1 MAALSF
7 LAPFNAKVMS
17 HIEIA
22 DSFVISPKFREL
34 AGSWNSLLVGPRGS
48 GKTTLLRMLS
58 LDGLRAWKGD
68 EANLFRSEINYTGV
82 YIPSDIAWGE
92 MIKALSN
99 NQEDQNHIDLI
110 AESAFLTNVLLS
122 IASAM
127 QARLAQDA
135 MPDRHNDFRRAT
147 ISQEALEGLVLHI
160 SNIWKIAPKTAS
172 FKAVHQALSARL
184 LEIRQQSR
192 LLSGGHSLTTQELNR
207 SMPYLGLPLVES
219 VNLAISEFNI
229 IACEPDSM
237 WALLLDEFEVAP
249 KNLQRVVLS
258 ALRASGQSK
267 LIFKV
272 ALAPCGPHT
281 ILDLN
286 TDNPPT
292 IGHDYKQTSL
302 WYADKAEAEKFC
314 EDVFTKKIADNQ
326 LLSGKSANTIFGQS
340 TYAIIDEDEKE
351 IIPNQPMKAKQ
362 WEKDFESLATKD
374 TSFKSFLEAKNIE
387 PSNLDGSSNAMNGNV
402 IRKIA
407 PIVAFRNAYK
417 KTDPHSNGKK
427 RGRKPFNSAYA
438 GWSAI
443 AAISEGNPRWLIG
456 MLTRIFS
463 EVKNEG
469 QLPIKPPS
477 QTPHVMNASQTFVD
491 ILKTAAVNQ
500 FPHLQTSNSVY
511 RLLNDIGTY
520 FHKRIIFDDFKEDPP
535 LSFIVDSDIDG
546 DTENCLRIALNHG
559 AIICYEPTD
568 ALGGYRTLVN
578 KRFRLSYLLSP
589 IMKLPVRKSKPVH
602 LKSILRPTKPPIVQG
617 DLF

>member
-22 DSFVISPKFREL
+22 DSFVISPKFKEL
-34 AGSWNSLLVGPRGS
+34 AGTWNSLLVGPRGS

-58 LDGLRAWKGD
+58 LEGLRAWKSD
-68 EANLFRSEINYTGV
+68 ESNLFRSEINYTGV
-82 YIPSDIAWGE
+82 YVPSDIAWGE
-92 MIKALSN
+92 MIKALGN
-99 NQEDQNHIDLI
+99 NQENQNHIDLI

-122 IASAM
+122 IASAI
-127 QARLAQDA
+127 QSRLTQDV
-135 MPDRHNDFRRAT
+135 MPERHNNFQQAL
-147 ISQEALEGLVLHI
+147 ISQEALEGLILHI
-160 SNIWKIAPKTAS
+160 SSVWKINPKTAS

-192 LLSGGHSLTTQELNR
+192 LLSVGHKLSSQELNIA
-207 SMPYLGLPLVES
+207 MPYLGLPLVES

-229 IACEPDSM
+229 IVGEPDGM

-249 KNLQRVVLS
+249 QNLQRTVLS

-281 ILDLN
+281 ILDLD

-314 EDVFTKKIADNQ
+314 EDVFTKKIADNH
-326 LLSGKSANTIFGQS
+326 LLNGKSANAIFGQS

-351 IIPNQPMKAKQ
+351 AIPNQPLKAKQ

-374 TSFKSFLEAKNIE
+374 PSFRSFLEGKKID
-387 PSNLDGSSNAMNGNV
+387 PSNLDGSSNSINGNV

-417 KTDPHSNGKK
+417 KTDPNSDGKK

-463 EVKNEG
+463 EVRNAD
-469 QLPIKPPS
+469 QLPIKPSS
-477 QTPHVMNASQTFVD
+477 QMPHVMNASQTFVE

-511 RLLNDIGTY
+511 KLLHEIGNY
-520 FHKRIIFDDFKEDPP
+520 FHNRIIFDDFQEDPP
-535 LSFIVDSDIDG
+535 LSFIVESDVDD

-568 ALGGYRTLVN
+568 ALGGYRTLAN

-589 IMKLPVRKSKPVH
+589 IMKLPVRKSKSVK
-602 LKSILRPTKPPIVQG
+602 LKSILRPVKTPIAQG